1 MNYILPF
8 IVGFLAAFIG
18 LLAPS
23 MLNMTSARTSIE
35 KGKQAGIKF
44 AAGAAS
50 VVFIQ
55 AFLAVFFA
63 KYLVAHPEVITKL
76 KTAAI
81 FVLLA
86 LSVFFFT
93 QARKKFK
100 AEGKQKQGND
110 FMIGLGMSSLNMLA
124 IPFYLAMA
132 TLAESKGWMHIEMP
146 FSVIYVIGAVLG
158 AFSLFVTYVIFADI
172 IAKKAQFIAKN
183 INYILSALFVV
194 LALATA
200 YQVFLQ

>member
-1 MNYILPF
+1 MDYIVPLF
-8 IVGFLAAFIG
+8 IGFLAAFVG

-23 MLNMTSARTSIE
+23 MLNMTAARTSIE
-35 KGKQAGIKF
+35 KGKKAGIQF

-50 VVFIQ
+50 VVFVQGFI
-55 AFLAVFFA
+55 AVTFA

-86 LSVFFFT
+86 LSIFFFI

-100 AEGKQKQGND
+100 AEGKDKKGNN
-110 FMIGLGMSSLNMLA
+110 FIVGLGMSSLNMLA

-132 TLAESKGWMHIEMP
+132 TLAENNEWMTIEQP
-146 FSVIYVIGAVLG
+146 YSTVFVLGAVLG
-158 AFSLFVTYVIFADI
+158 AFSLFAMYASFADV
-172 IAKKAQFIAKN
+172 IARKAQFIAKN
-183 INYILSALFVV
+183 INYILSILFIV
-194 LALATA
+194 LAIVTA
-200 YQVFLQ
+200 IQVLK

>member
-1 MNYILPF
+1 MDYILPL

-23 MLNMTSARTSIE
+23 MLNMTAARTSIE
-35 KGKQAGIKF
+35 KGKKAGIQF

-50 VVFIQ
+50 VVFVQ
-55 AFLAVFFA
+55 AFIAVTFA

-86 LSVFFFT
+86 LSVFFFM

-100 AEGKQKQGND
+100 AEGKDKKGSS
-110 FMIGLGMSSLNMLA
+110 FIVGLGMSSLNMLA

-132 TLAESKGWMHIEMP
+132 TLAESKGWMQIVQP
-146 FSVIYVIGAVLG
+146 YSTIYVVGAVLG
-158 AFSLFVTYVIFADI
+158 AFSLFATYASFAEI

-183 INYILSALFVV
+183 INYILSVLFIV
-194 LALATA
+194 LAISTA
-200 YQVFLQ
+200 IQVFV

>member
-1 MNYILPF
+1 MDYILPL

-23 MLNMTSARTSIE
+23 MLNMTAARTSIE
-35 KGKQAGIKF
+35 KGKKAGIQF

-50 VVFIQ
+50 VVFVQ
-55 AFLAVFFA
+55 AFIAVTFA

-86 LSVFFFT
+86 LAIFFFM

-100 AEGKQKQGND
+100 AEGKDKKGSS
-110 FMIGLGMSSLNMLA
+110 FIVGLGMSSLNMLA

-132 TLAESKGWMHIEMP
+132 TLAESKGWMQIVQP
-146 FSVIYVIGAVLG
+146 YSTVYVIGAVLG
-158 AFSLFVTYVIFADI
+158 AFSLFATYASFAEV

-183 INYILSALFVV
+183 INYILSVLFIV
-194 LALATA
+194 LAISTA
-200 YQVFLQ
+200 IQVFG